1 MIRKDTVVHRAIIA
15 FWVAAAIVV
24 GLPSYAVG
32 QAVPGIAGQLPTL
45 APVLE
50 RVTPAVVNIS
60 VISETPAASN
70 PLYNDPFFRR
80 FFDLP
85 DAPPPQQRMSAG
97 SGVIVDA
104 ARGHVL
110 TNHHVVANARE
121 ITVTLKDGRRLPAK
135 LVGSDQATDIAL
147 LQVES
152 RNLVALEIGDSDH
165 LKVGDYVVAIGNPF
179 GLGQTVTSGIVSAL
193 GRSGI
198 NNEGYEDFIQ
208 TDASINPGNS
218 GGALVTLDGKLV
230 GINTAILSP
239 AGGNI
244 GIGFAVP
251 SNMAV
256 TVMKQLIEYGE
267 VRRGRIGI
275 GIQDVTPDLAE
286 ALGLGDLRGAVIA
299 NVEPGSPA
307 ERAGLQVG
315 DVVTAV
321 DGRAVLGSA
330 DLRNRIGLTPAGTD
344 VRLTVARS
352 DGVRE
357 VKVRIEAGER
367 NASTQLAGTA
377 FEGAS
382 LRNASRQEAR
392 EIGSNGV
399 IVDSVA
405 PGSRAARAGL
415 RPGDMI
421 LAINRMP
428 VTSLDDIRR
437 WISDH
442 HTTLAVELVR
452 SGSRL
457 LLIIR

>member
-1 MIRKDTVVHRAIIA
+1 MIRKDTVVRRTIIVLCA
-15 FWVAAAIVV
+15 VAAIAV
-24 GLPSYAVG
+24 GLPSPAIG
-32 QAVPGIAGQLPTL
+32 QAVQGIAEQLPTL

-85 DAPPPQQRMSAG
+85 DAPPPRQRMSAG

-104 ARGHVL
+104 ARGHIL

-121 ITVTLKDGRRLPAK
+121 ITVTLKDGRRLHAE

-147 LQVES
+147 LKVES
-152 RNLVALEIGDSDH
+152 RNLAALEIGDSDR

-256 TVMKQLIEYGE
+256 TVMNQLVAHGE
-267 VRRGRIGI
+267 VRRGRVGI

-299 NVEPGSPA
+299 NVESGSPA
-307 ERAGLQVG
+307 ERAGLRVG

-330 DLRNRIGLTPAGTD
+330 NLRNRIGLTPSGTD
-344 VRLTVARS
+344 VRLTVVRS

-357 VKVRIEAGER
+357 VRVRIEAGGHT
-367 NASTQLAGTA
+367 ASSQLAGTA

-392 EIGSNGV
+392 EAGSDGV
-399 IVDSVA
+399 IVDSVTA
-405 PGSRAARAGL
+405 GSRAARAGL
-415 RPGDMI
+415 RPSDMI
-421 LAINRMP
+421 LAINRIP
-428 VTSLDDIRR
+428 VISVDDIHR
-437 WISDH
+437 WTSNRL
-442 HTTLAVELVR
+442 TTLAVELLR
-452 SGSRL
+452 NGGRL

>member
-1 MIRKDTVVHRAIIA
+1 MIRKDTVVRRTIIVLCA
-15 FWVAAAIVV
+15 VAAIAV
-24 GLPSYAVG
+24 GLPSPSIG

-85 DAPPPQQRMSAG
+85 DTPPPQQRMSAG

-104 ARGHVL
+104 TRGHVL

-121 ITVTLKDGRRLPAK
+121 ITVTLKDGRRLPAE
-135 LVGSDQATDIAL
+135 LIGSDQATDIAL
-147 LQVES
+147 LKVES
-152 RNLVALEIGDSDH
+152 RNLVALEIGDSDR

-256 TVMKQLIEYGE
+256 TVMNQLVAHGE

-286 ALGLGDLRGAVIA
+286 ALGLGDLRGPVIA
-299 NVEPGSPA
+299 NVESGSPA
-307 ERAGLQVG
+307 ERAGLRVG

-330 DLRNRIGLTPAGTD
+330 DLRNRIGLTPAGSD

-357 VKVRIEAGER
+357 VRVRIEAGGR
-367 NASTQLAGTA
+367 TASSQLAGTA

-382 LRNASRQEAR
+382 LRNASRQEER
-392 EIGSNGV
+392 EAGSDGV
-399 IVDSVA
+399 IVDSVT

-415 RPGDMI
+415 RPGDVI

-428 VTSLDDIRR
+428 VTSVDDIRR
-437 WISDH
+437 WTSDRL
-442 HTTLAVELVR
+442 TTLAIELLR
-452 SGSRL
+452 NGGRL